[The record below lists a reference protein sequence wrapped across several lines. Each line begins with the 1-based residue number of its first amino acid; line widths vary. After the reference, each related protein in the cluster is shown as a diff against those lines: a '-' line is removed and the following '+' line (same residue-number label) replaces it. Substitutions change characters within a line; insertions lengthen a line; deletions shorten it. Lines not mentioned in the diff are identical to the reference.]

1 MRGLLRALALL
12 GALGHAG
19 TASAELTAVWAL
31 DDGTKIPAGTPGNTP
46 AGTPV
51 STMGH
56 PLAGGNGVFASDP
69 ARISLFGLRNETV
82 AFQVILQGGAGDTG
96 GVTVAL
102 DAVGPIDNR
111 NASDDPDRYFVDRYI
126 EIFEQRYLSITERS
140 HSIPWLPGS
149 DAEPAGPTGW
159 VPDALVPH
167 RQAVLVPARQRRGLW
182 IDIYIPR
189 DAPAGVHRG
198 TLTVRVNGQV
208 CGLPA
213 CTLPIALEVLPV
225 TLPDTPPVATMLWA
239 SAVSADEPERVM
251 SRYFADHATATAAD
265 LDAVR
270 RRHHQLA
277 RRYRVTLIAT
287 EHDGPTEDLRQ
298 RLTGE
303 AFTRAAGYTGPGEGL
318 GQDVCGIHV
327 YGGRLTP
334 GEARRWHTWLSEH
347 APGID
352 AFLYVVDEPSDPA
365 RIPEYNRVAAD
376 AEPIDAFVTT
386 HTPLRFPAFDIFA
399 VLPSYHDHLAGPT
412 RRARAAEGKQ
422 LWVYNGVRPYSG
434 SFAIDDVAISP
445 RVNPWIQHAHGVPR
459 WFYWEATYYEDFQGG
474 RGHIDVL
481 RQSPSFSNRR
491 GDRVH
496 GDGLLMYPGRD
507 HLFPA
512 SDLGIDRPLPSIRL
526 ANWRRGI
533 QDAGYLALV
542 RAAGHDAMVDRLVQ
556 TMIPRSLDA
565 ELHPDDPVS
574 WPEDGER
581 WLAARR
587 SLFETLQRGQPPAMD
602 WATLAR
608 PPESWWPG
616 ARRQAQR
623 WLTPFLG
630 SPRRRAATAL
640 LVVVA
645 LGTIAALVLR
655 RRRRRRPAP

>member
-1 MRGLLRALALL
+1 MRGRLQAFALL
-12 GALGHAG
+12 VALGHAG
-19 TASAELTAVWAL
+19 AASAELTAVWAL
-31 DDGTKIPAGTPGNTP
+31 DDGTKIPAGTLD
-46 AGTPV
+46 
-51 STMGH
+51 S
-56 PLAGGNGVFASDP
+56 PLAAGNGVFTANP
-69 ARISLFGLRNETV
+69 AQVSLFGLRNETV
-82 AFQVILQGGAGDTG
+82 AFQVILRGGEQDTG
-96 GVTVAL
+96 GVTVTL

-111 NASDDPDRYFVDRYI
+111 DAVDDPDRYFVDRHI
-126 EIFEQRYLSITERS
+126 EIFEQRYLPITERS

-149 DAEPAGPTGW
+149 DAEPAGPAGR
-159 VPDALVPH
+159 VPDALIPH
-167 RQAVLVPARQRRGLW
+167 RQAVLVPAHESRGLW

-189 DAPAGVHRG
+189 DAPAGVHHG
-198 TLTVRVNGQV
+198 TLSVRVDGQV
-208 CGLPA
+208 CTLPA

-225 TLPDTPPVATMLWA
+225 MLPDAPPIATMLWA
-239 SAVSADEPERVM
+239 SAVATEEPERVM
-251 SRYFADHATATAAD
+251 PRYFADHTTAPAAA
-265 LDAVR
+265 LDAER
-270 RRHHQLA
+270 RRHHHLA
-277 RRYRVTLIAT
+277 RRYRITLIAT
-287 EHDGPTEDLRQ
+287 ERGGPNEDLRQ

-334 GEARRWHTWLSEH
+334 DQARQWHAWLSEH

-365 RIPEYNRVAAD
+365 RIPDHNRVAAE

-386 HTPLRFPAFDIFA
+386 GMPDQFPAFDIFA
-399 VLPSYHDHLAGPT
+399 LLPSHHGGAT
-412 RRARAAEGKQ
+412 RAAGADKPRW
-422 LWVYNGVRPYSG
+422 LYNGVRPYSG

-474 RGHIDVL
+474 RSHIDVL
-481 RQSPSFSNRR
+481 RQSPSFSNHH

-526 ANWRRGI
+526 ANWRRGV

-542 RAAGHDAMVDRLVQ
+542 RAAGHDEMVDRLVQ
-556 TMIPRSLDA
+556 VMIPRSLDA
-565 ELHPDDPVS
+565 DLPPDEPVS

-587 SLFETLQRGQPPAMD
+587 FLFETLHQGQPPAID
-602 WATLAR
+602 WTTLGR
-608 PPESWWPG
+608 PSESWSSR
-616 ARRQAQR
+616 ARRQVQR
-623 WLTPFLG
+623 WLAPFLS
-630 SPRRRAATAL
+630 SPKRRAATAL
-640 LVVVA
+640 GVAVV
-645 LGTIAALVLR
+645 LGIAIRLVLR
-655 RRRRRRPAP
+655 WRRRRRPAA

>member
-1 MRGLLRALALL
+1 MRGQLRAIALL

-19 TASAELTAVWAL
+19 AASAELTAVWAL
-31 DDGTKIPAGTPGNTP
+31 DDGTKIPAGTPGHIPGDT
-46 AGTPV
+46 GV
-51 STMGH
+51 H
-56 PLAGGNGVFASDP
+56 PLAHGNGIFASDP
-69 ARISLFGLRNETV
+69 AHISLFGLRNEIV

-111 NASDDPDRYFVDRYI
+111 SASDDPDRYFVDRYI

-140 HSIPWLPGS
+140 HSLPWLPGS
-149 DAEPAGPTGW
+149 DAEPAGPMGW

-167 RQAVLVPARQRRGLW
+167 RQAMVVPAHQRRGLW

-189 DAPAGVHRG
+189 DAPAGIHRG

-225 TLPDTPPVATMLWA
+225 TLPDAPPVATMLWA
-239 SAVSADEPERVM
+239 SAVGVDEPERVM
-251 SRYFADHATATAAD
+251 PRYFADHTTAPAGA

-270 RRHHQLA
+270 RRHHHLA
-277 RRYRVTLIAT
+277 RRYRVTLIET
-287 EHDGPTEDLRQ
+287 EHDGPTENLRQ

-327 YGGRLTP
+327 YGGRLWP
-334 GEARRWHTWLSEH
+334 EEARRWHTWLSEH

-365 RIPEYNRVAAD
+365 RIPEYNDVAAD

-399 VLPSYHDHLAGPT
+399 VPPSYHGRVAGP
-412 RRARAAEGKQ
+412 ALAEGKQ
-422 LWVYNGVRPYSG
+422 LWVYNGIRPYSG

-474 RGHIDVL
+474 RSHIDVL
-481 RQSPSFSNRR
+481 HQSPSFSNRH

-533 QDAGYLALV
+533 QDVGYLALV
-542 RAAGHDAMVDRLVQ
+542 RAAGHGPMVDRLVQ
-556 TMIPRSLDA
+556 TLIPRSIDTD
-565 ELHPDDPVS
+565 LHPGEPVS

-587 SLFETLQRGQPPAMD
+587 YLFETLRGGQPSAID

-608 PPESWWPG
+608 PSESWWPH

-623 WLTPFLG
+623 WLAPFLG

-645 LGTIAALVLR
+645 LGGITLLALR
-655 RRRRRRPAP
+655 RRRRRRRGS